1 MNNTDMEKETAQ
13 QAEEQQPEP
22 QQPEPQQAAEQQPE
36 QACAQPAEEAA
47 SDRTAELEKQLSEL
61 DDRYRRMLAEY
72 DNFRKRSSK
81 EREGTYAEA
90 FASAAALFLPVL
102 DNLER
107 AAQQQCQDAEYR
119 KGVEMIVRQFF
130 DILEKAGITPVG
142 EAGEDFSPELH
153 NAIMHVDDD
162 SMGENKVCEVL
173 LRGFRRGDRV
183 LRHAM
188 VKVAN

>member
-1 MNNTDMEKETAQ
+1 MNSTDMEKETAQ

-22 QQPEPQQAAEQQPE
+22 QQPEPQ
-36 QACAQPAEEAA
+36 PAEEAA
-47 SDRTAELEKQLSEL
+47 PDRTAELEKQLSEL